1 MEEQWNVIYVD
12 ISNREMTSRTLDS
25 RESAR
30 LHASDL
36 NRDHHEVLRLTGP
49 DGAGSSV
56 PASLIGSGKTQCEA
70 KCARTRGRARRGS
83 PWAET
88 ARGEKV
94 FAAFSIWRTAS
105 SHRRRAGVAWAV
117 PSRRFS
123 PPPEGE
129 LSPPRG
135 QLLSKASIAASA
147 VMWALAGFAPVTMRP
162 LVTENASNGDSGAT

>member
-1 MEEQWNVIYVD
+1 
-12 ISNREMTSRTLDS
+12 
-25 RESAR
+25 
-30 LHASDL
+30 
-36 NRDHHEVLRLTGP
+36 
-49 DGAGSSV
+49 V

-88 ARGEKV
+88 ARSEKV

-105 SHRRRAGVAWAV
+105 SHHRPSARRLGRSFPAFQSPARKRAN
-117 PSRRFS
+117 
-123 PPPEGE
+123 
-129 LSPPRG
+129 PPRD

-162 LVTENASNGDSGAT
+162 LVTENASKGDGGAT